1 MRIYTVYELPGAPLD
16 AGGVVFVREGFSWPA
31 LFFSWIWALSHRL
44 WLVTIGF
51 LAVSLALAALL
62 EALHIDPATGLLIS
76 LAVQIF
82 FALQANDF
90 WRWTLERQGY
100 QLVAILSAR
109 HMQDA
114 ELSFFQSP
122 AGRALLATGRA
133 MPVTKPATTPI
144 WPKRETNGE
153 DVLGLFPK
161 ADR

>member
-31 LFFSWIWALSHRL
+31 LFFNWIWALTHKL
-44 WLVTIGF
+44 WLVALGF
-51 LAVSLALAALL
+51 LIVSAVLAGLIDALQ
-62 EALHIDPATGLLIS
+62 IDPTTSLLIS

-90 WRWTLERQGY
+90 WRWSLERQGY
-100 QLVAILSAR
+100 QLVAIQSAR
-109 HMQDA
+109 RLQDA

-122 AGRALLATGRA
+122 AGRALMTSDRTSVAKPFTA
-133 MPVTKPATTPI
+133 PV
-144 WPKRETNGE
+144 WPKRETHGE

-161 ADR
+161 AEH